1 MQSLNFKTKIEHYN
15 IRELIYLYEWYR
27 KLQSQ
32 ELTSHLKSRENTV
45 KLKNK

>member
-15 IRELIYLYEWYR
+15 IRELIYLYEW